1 MKTITVGR
9 VLTRHVGLKPDLR
22 LHRVAGVLMA
32 ALLGGCS
39 LAPTYQRPVAPIPLA
54 WPDTAKPD
62 GVRVMPDWQVYFP
75 DPRLQALISAALQ
88 NNRDLRIATARIAE
102 ARAQYGIQQADRLPS
117 VNLDASRNASLS
129 PASTSFTGRPFQA
142 QRYDVKVSLV
152 SFELDFWG
160 RVASLNAAAKAS
172 YLATEAAQRSFR
184 LSLIAD
190 VANAYLSVLELSERL
205 QLATATAQGRAKM
218 RELVARRRDAGVSSE
233 LDALLSEG
241 EYQAALAEQ
250 ANLQRQQAAAKNL
263 LTLLVGEMPA
273 QLPEGRSLARQG
285 ITPDLVAGLPGEVL
299 LQRPDVLAAEQ
310 RLISSNASIGAAR
323 AAFLPRI
330 SLTGSLGTASRQLSG
345 LFGAGSDAWNFQ
357 PALTLPLFDA
367 GRSAASLDVAEARK
381 VIAVAEYEK
390 TIQQAFR
397 EVADLLAARDSLTD
411 QLAAGQANA
420 KARQQRLKLIEAR
433 YQAGIANH
441 LELLDAQR
449 DVYAAEQGE
458 LQIRRAQLVA
468 VTQLYKAL
476 AGEMA
481 RP

>member
-1 MKTITVGR
+1 
-9 VLTRHVGLKPDLR
+9 
-22 LHRVAGVLMA
+22 MA

-39 LAPTYQRPVAPIPLA
+39 LAPTYQRPVAPIPLT

-62 GVRVMPDWQVYFP
+62 GVRAMPDWQVYFP
-75 DPRLQALISAALQ
+75 DPRLQALIVAALQ

-102 ARAQYGIQQADRLPS
+102 ARAQYGIQQADRLPN

-129 PASTSFTGRPFQA
+129 PASTSFTGRPFQT

-172 YLATEAAQRSFR
+172 YFSTEAAQRSFR
-184 LSLIAD
+184 LSLIAE
-190 VANAYLSVLELSERL
+190 VANAYLSALELSERV

-218 RELVARRRDAGVSSE
+218 RELTNRRRDAGVSGDLE
-233 LDALLSEG
+233 ALLSEG
-241 EYQAALAEQ
+241 EYQAALADK
-250 ANLQRQQAAAKNL
+250 ANLQRQQAAAENL
-263 LTLLVGEMPA
+263 LTLLVGEMPGK
-273 QLPEGRSLARQG
+273 LPEGRSLDQQG
-285 ITPDLVAGLPGEVL
+285 ITPDLIAGLPGEVL

-310 RLISSNASIGAAR
+310 RLIAANANIGAAR

-345 LFGAGSDAWNFQ
+345 LFGAGSDAWSFQ

-367 GRSAASLDVAEARK
+367 GRSAANLDVAEVRR
-381 VIAVAEYEK
+381 VVAVAEYEK
-390 TIQQAFR
+390 TLQQAFR
-397 EVADLLAARDSLTD
+397 EVADLLSARDSLTE

-420 KARQQRLKLIEAR
+420 RAQQQRQVLVEAR
-433 YQAGIANH
+433 YQAGIANQ

-449 DVYAAEQGE
+449 DAYSAVQGE
-458 LQIRRAQLVA
+458 LQVRRAQLVA
-468 VTQLYKAL
+468 ATQLYKAL
-476 AGEMA
+476 AGDTDGN
-481 RP
+481 R